1 MLKRQFKAKSKK
13 IARNLRNK
21 KRKQHKLVSR
31 WFALKAQETS
41 DDNNNQNVA
50 KHN

>member
-1 MLKRQFKAKSKK
+1 MLKRRIKAKSKK

-31 WFALKAQETS
+31 WFALKAQDDS
-41 DDNNNQNVA
+41 DANNNQNVA
-50 KHN
+50 